1 MILVSVRGVTR
12 QFDTEPVFR
21 DVTFDVRPGE
31 KVGLVGPNGSG
42 KTTLMALLSGRDE
55 PDIGTIERHSSAK
68 YAILEQQTEFPPDRT
83 LLDEVKSGLANLYR
97 LQDEAHALAERMAS
111 APPDQLDAL
120 QKKYDDLHHE
130 LERLD
135 AYHIDHRVDEV
146 LHGLGFVDEDY
157 DRPLVTFS
165 GGQQNR
171 ALLGRLLLAAPDLML
186 LDEPTNHLDIATT
199 EWLEDYLARSSQAVL
214 VVSHDRYFLDRVTE
228 RTLELFRGGISEYS
242 GNFSAYW
249 EQRDER
255 LKVIRRTWEKQQE
268 FIAKTEDFIRRNQ
281 YGQKHAQ
288 AKDREKKLER
298 LDRVELPPD
307 FEELPM
313 GFPEAS
319 RTGDWVIRTDQI
331 AKGFSN
337 PDPTNG
343 DEPASGKLFENLTLQ
358 VDRGERVGIL
368 GPNGCGKTTL
378 LRTLVGE
385 LTPDEGSVRLGTGI
399 RIGYFDQQLSSVDP
413 ECDAIEATRPENDP
427 SITPGDLRSLLA
439 RFGIR
444 GDLALQQVKHM
455 SGGEKT
461 KVALARLAALKAN
474 VLILD
479 EPTNHLDFWACA
491 ALERS
496 LRDFEGTVLFVSHDR
511 YFLDQVATKVIVFE
525 PDTCRWHD
533 GNYSDYQAFVQA
545 IRESERQAASAKTG
559 KDSSNAQPANAK
571 SANPER
577 RKRRFPYRKVED
589 IEADI
594 AAHEELIAQL
604 QADMTAPEVLRDG
617 ERIRQ
622 TRERFEQAQEE
633 LEQLMEHWEEAS
645 ELN

>member
-21 DVTFDVRPGE
+21 DVTFDIRPGE
-31 KVGLVGPNGSG
+31 KIGLVGPNGAG
-42 KTTLMALLSGRDE
+42 KTTLMSVLSGRDE
-55 PDIGTIERHSSAK
+55 PDIGTVERHSSANI
-68 YAILEQQTEFPPDRT
+68 AVLEQQTEFAPDRT
-83 LLDEVKSGLANLYR
+83 LIQEVRAGLAHLYR
-97 LQDEAHALAERMAS
+97 LQDEAHALADRMAS
-111 APPDQLDAL
+111 AAPSELDTL
-120 QKKYDDLHHE
+120 QKKYDELHHE

-146 LHGLGFVDEDY
+146 LHGLGFASEDY
-157 DRPLVTFS
+157 DRPLATFS

-199 EWLEDYLARSSQAVL
+199 EWLEDFLARSQQAVL
-214 VVSHDRYFLDRVTE
+214 VVSHDRYFLDRVTN
-228 RTLELFRGGISEYS
+228 RTLELFRGGVTEYT

-249 EQRDER
+249 NQRDER

-268 FIAKTEDFIRRNQ
+268 FIAKTEDFIRRNAH
-281 YGQKHAQ
+281 GQKHAQ

-298 LDRVELPPD
+298 LERVELPPN

-313 GFPEAS
+313 GFAEAT

-331 AKGFSN
+331 AKGFANPN
-337 PDPTNG
+337 PDDG
-343 DEPASGKLFENLTLQ
+343 ARPAAGRLFENLTLQ
-358 VDRGERVGIL
+358 IDRGERVGIL

-385 LTPDEGSVRLGTGI
+385 LMPDEGSVRLGTGI
-399 RIGYFDQQLSSVDP
+399 KIGYFDQQLGSVDP
-413 ECDAIEATRPENDP
+413 NCDAVEATRPEDDP
-427 SITPGDLRSLLA
+427 AITPGDLRSLLA

-525 PDTCRWHD
+525 PDGCHWHD
-533 GNYSDYQAFVQA
+533 GNYSDYQSFVQA
-545 IRESERQAASAKTG
+545 IRAAEREAATTRPDKSSQNQPAAGGKSAK
-559 KDSSNAQPANAK
+559 
-571 SANPER
+571 PER

-594 AAHEELIAQL
+594 ASHEELIEQL
-604 QADMTAPEVLRDG
+604 QADMADPDVLRDG
-617 ERIRQ
+617 DRIRQ
-622 TRERFEQAQEE
+622 TRDRFEQAQRE